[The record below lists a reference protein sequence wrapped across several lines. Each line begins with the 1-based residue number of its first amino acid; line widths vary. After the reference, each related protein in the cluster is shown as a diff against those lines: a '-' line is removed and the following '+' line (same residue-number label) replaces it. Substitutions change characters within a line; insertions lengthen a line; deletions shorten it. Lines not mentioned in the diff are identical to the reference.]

1 MFPQKRRSARAS
13 GRWPEKRLQKIRLV
27 LLLFRAGGGLFVK
40 ILAVRGITAHAF
52 LHQAEAEKQLA
63 EDGTVLI
70 KLFLDIPEKPQVQV
84 PPEEHKTPEK
94 PVEPPKQQEYVN
106 IFFIG
111 KNENNEE
118 VYRAVKRVYN
128 KDVDGSKIKYAI
140 SSLMLGPKPDEKS
153 KGVYTEI
160 PASTQLLGLT
170 EKPDKVIINLSSA
183 FSDGGGTE
191 SVYKRLFQLI
201 KTAKRNTEKPV
212 YLYINGQQADVI
224 GGDGIMIT
232 QPLSETS
239 LD

>member
-1 MFPQKRRSARAS
+1 MGRRKKNNTANNIKIFLIGIILTGLVAA
-13 GRWPEKRLQKIRLV
+13 GVYYGLQYWTPGDEIV
-27 LLLFRAGGGLFVK
+27 
-40 ILAVRGITAHAF
+40 
-52 LHQAEAEKQLA
+52 
-63 EDGTVLI
+63 
-70 KLFLDIPEKPQVQV
+70 DIPEKTEVQV
-84 PPEEHKTPEK
+84 PPDEHKTPEK
-94 PVEPPKQQEYVN
+94 PVQPAKQQEFVN
-106 IFFIG
+106 VFFIG

-140 SSLMLGPKPDEKS
+140 NSLVLGPKPDEKS

-160 PASTQLLGLT
+160 PGTTQILGIT
-170 EKPDKVIINLSSA
+170 EQPDKVIINLSSA